1 MPTAS
6 TKSHPQVHL
15 KAPPVKTPTGPV
27 GDLINL
33 DATTITGPPKGT
45 VAGPLDGFLDFQ
57 DANPMKSTDNDFSDF
72 QQASSG
78 NNQ

>member
-15 KAPPVKTPTGPV
+15 KAPPAKTHIGPV

-33 DATTITGPPKGT
+33 DAAPISAPTKTAM
-45 VAGPLDGFLDFQ
+45 AGPLDGFLDF
-57 DANPMKSTDNDFSDF
+57 
-72 QQASSG
+72 
-78 NNQ
+78 